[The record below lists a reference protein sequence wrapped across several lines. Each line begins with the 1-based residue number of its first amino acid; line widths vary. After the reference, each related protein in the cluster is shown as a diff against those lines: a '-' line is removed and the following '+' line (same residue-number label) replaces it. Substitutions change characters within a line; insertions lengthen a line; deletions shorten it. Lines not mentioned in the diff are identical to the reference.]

1 MVTNVNQYL
10 GNPNLKKANVPV
22 EFTKEQIQEY
32 QKCMDDP
39 IYFIEN
45 YMQIVSLDEGL
56 VPMNMYKFQKKMV
69 RTFHKN
75 RFTICK
81 LPRQSGKSTIIIA
94 YLLHY
99 VLFNPNVNV
108 AILANKSSTARD
120 ILGRLQ
126 LGYEHLPKWL
136 QQGVISWNK
145 GSLDL
150 ENGSSILAA
159 STSASAI
166 RGGSY
171 NIIFLDEF
179 AYVPSTLAEEFFSS
193 VYPTISSGKTTKV
206 MIVSTPH
213 GMNQFYKLWTDAE
226 SGKNDYIPIE
236 VHWSEVPGRDDVWK
250 EETIRNT
257 SQSQFNSEFECEFLG
272 SIDTLI
278 APHKLKQMPY
288 VDPEQSHADLD
299 IFERPDPK
307 KTYFLTADVS
317 RGTSQDY
324 SAFLVLD
331 VSQMPY
337 RVVAKYRNNTIRP
350 MLFPTIIAEFA
361 KAYNNAYVLCEVN
374 DIGDQIASILFY
386 DMEYENVLMTAIR
399 GRAGQVLG
407 QGFSGSK
414 VQLGV
419 KMSKTV
425 KKIGSLNLKTLIES
439 DKLIVKDYNIIAELT
454 TFIEKSNSFEAEEGC
469 NDDLAM
475 CLVIFAWLVMQDY
488 FKEMTDDDIR
498 KRVYDDQR
506 DQIEADMAPFGFI
519 DDGLSEESS
528 FVDSSGDRWNLDE
541 YGDRSYMWDYL

>member
-1 MVTNVNQYL
+1 MVTDVNQYL
-10 GNPNLKKANVPV
+10 GNPNLKKANVTV

-193 VYPTISSGKTTKV
+193 VYHTISSGKSTKV

-337 RVVAKYRNNTIRP
+337 RVVAKYRNNEIKP
-350 MLFPTIIAEFA
+350 LLFPQKIYEVA
-361 KAYNNAYVLCEVN
+361 KAYNNCFVLVEVN
-374 DIGDQIASILFY
+374 DIGEQVANALQFDLEYDNLVMAS
-386 DMEYENVLMTAIR
+386 MR
-399 GRAGQVLG
+399 GRAGQILG
-407 QGFSGSK
+407 AGFSGGK
-414 VQLGV
+414 AQLGV
-419 KMSKTV
+419 RTTKAV
-425 KKIGSLNLKTLIES
+425 KKVGCSNLKQMIES
-439 DKLIVKDYNIIAELT
+439 NKLLIPDYDIVSELSTFIVKGSSWSAD
-454 TFIEKSNSFEAEEGC
+454 EGC
-469 NDDLAM
+469 TDDLVA
-475 CLVIFAWLVMQDY
+475 CLFIFAWAVDQMY
-488 FKEMTDDDIR
+488 FKELTDSNIR
-498 KRVYDDQR
+498 ERMYAEQKEQLE
-506 DQIEADMAPFGFI
+506 QDMAPFGFVDNGI
-519 DDGLSEESS
+519 DNPHEQEE
-528 FVDSSGDRWNLDE
+528 VDE
-541 YGDRSYMWDYL
+541 YGNRWEPVKIRDFNSDW

>member
-10 GNPNLKKANVPV
+10 GNPNLKKANVTV

-32 QKCMDDP
+32 QKCMDDA

-75 RFTICK
+75 RFTLCK

-179 AYVPSTLAEEFFSS
+179 AYVPSTVSEEFFSS

-213 GMNQFYKLWTDAE
+213 GMNMFYKLWTDAE
-226 SGKNDYIPIE
+226 TGKNDYVPIE
-236 VHWSEVPGRDDVWK
+236 VHWSEVPGRDEVWK

-278 APHKLKQMPY
+278 APH
-288 VDPEQSHADLD
+288 
-299 IFERPDPK
+299 
-307 KTYFLTADVS
+307 
-317 RGTSQDY
+317 
-324 SAFLVLD
+324 
-331 VSQMPY
+331 
-337 RVVAKYRNNTIRP
+337 
-350 MLFPTIIAEFA
+350 
-361 KAYNNAYVLCEVN
+361 
-374 DIGDQIASILFY
+374 
-386 DMEYENVLMTAIR
+386 
-399 GRAGQVLG
+399 
-407 QGFSGSK
+407 
-414 VQLGV
+414 
-419 KMSKTV
+419 
-425 KKIGSLNLKTLIES
+425 
-439 DKLIVKDYNIIAELT
+439 
-454 TFIEKSNSFEAEEGC
+454 
-469 NDDLAM
+469 
-475 CLVIFAWLVMQDY
+475 
-488 FKEMTDDDIR
+488 
-498 KRVYDDQR
+498 
-506 DQIEADMAPFGFI
+506 
-519 DDGLSEESS
+519 
-528 FVDSSGDRWNLDE
+528 
-541 YGDRSYMWDYL
+541 